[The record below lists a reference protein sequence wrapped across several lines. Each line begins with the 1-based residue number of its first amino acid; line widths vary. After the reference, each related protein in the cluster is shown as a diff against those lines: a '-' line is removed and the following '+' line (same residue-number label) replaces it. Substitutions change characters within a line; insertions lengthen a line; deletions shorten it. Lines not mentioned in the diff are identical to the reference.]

1 MDEYLV
7 DLSSVTDRHSL
18 HRRLREALPLP
29 EWYGS
34 NLDALYDFLT
44 DLPVPVTIR
53 FSGSEK
59 AKDRLDDYFE
69 LFRRVLRD
77 AQSALPGLTVL
88 FEDPGSGN
96 HEEPDL
102 EKIYE
107 AQGET
112 ENDRDPEY
120 GLKEDPEKDPEEEE
134 SEKDPEEG

>member
-7 DLSSVTDRHSL
+7 DLSGVTDRHSL
-18 HRRLREALPLP
+18 HRCLRDALPLP

-34 NLDALYDFLT
+34 NLDALYDSLT

-53 FSGSEK
+53 LLGSEK

-77 AQSALPGLTVL
+77 AQSDLPGLKVL
-88 FEDPGSGN
+88 FEDPGSAN
-96 HEEPDL
+96 PEEPDL
-102 EKIYE
+102 EEIYE

-112 ENDRDPEY
+112 EDDRDLE
-120 GLKEDPEKDPEEEE
+120 
-134 SEKDPEEG
+134 